1 MRLPDSRFSL
11 TTEPE
16 RFNDLA
22 WDLLLG
28 AQEEA
33 RRWRHGEM
41 DVEHL
46 VLALLDEQR
55 LRPLLNTL
63 RLQGGELRDDLEDF
77 CARQPTRSSNTLYVG
92 DDLEL
97 LLDVAEQERQQ
108 LLIRLAPHRDQTADA
123 RREPGE
129 QRQEQRVPV
138 RGVEH
143 GRAAGGHRPVRRG
156 GERGG
161 GRNEK
166 SAERREE
173 RERPRIV
180 GLGVGRIATRAAR
193 RARGGL
199 RRGFRGLRLHARR
212 PSHPR
217 GRVRG
222 NLRGRVCAGT
232 RLAKYRE
239 RPGACIFC
247 RHSRTREGLL
257 RGCDSATTGESCRR
271 SKRRWKRS
279 SDADAR

>member
-97 LLDVAEQERQQ
+97 LLDLSEQERQQ
-108 LLIRLAPHRDQTADA
+108 QGAASIDERHLLLALASDERLGGALL
-123 RREPGE
+123 
-129 QRQEQRVPV
+129 QRQGLSRSQLDEQLQPVGMAVAEPVASSVPAAAPAP
-138 RGVEH
+138 RASGLRCW
-143 GRAAGGHRPVRRG
+143 GPGLACRRAAACRRTSG
-156 GERGG
+156 
-161 GRNEK
+161 
-166 SAERREE
+166 
-173 RERPRIV
+173 
-180 GLGVGRIATRAAR
+180 
-193 RARGGL
+193 
-199 RRGFRGLRLHARR
+199 
-212 PSHPR
+212 R
-217 GRVRG
+217 GRRTTPC
-222 NLRGRVCAGT
+222 GRCPTV
-232 RLAKYRE
+232 
-239 RPGACIFC
+239 
-247 RHSRTREGLL
+247 S
-257 RGCDSATTGESCRR
+257 
-271 SKRRWKRS
+271 
-279 SDADAR
+279 

>member
-108 LLIRLAPHRDQTADA
+108 QGASSID
-123 RREPGE
+123 
-129 QRQEQRVPV
+129 
-138 RGVEH
+138 EH
-143 GRAAGGHRPVRRG
+143 LRAAGRPGQSNVDAHARRKPQRAG
-156 GERGG
+156 QPLTRGG
-161 GRNEK
+161 GGGSR
-166 SAERREE
+166 
-173 RERPRIV
+173 
-180 GLGVGRIATRAAR
+180 L
-193 RARGGL
+193 RGG
-199 RRGFRGLRLHARR
+199 R
-212 PSHPR
+212 
-217 GRVRG
+217 
-222 NLRGRVCAGT
+222 
-232 RLAKYRE
+232 
-239 RPGACIFC
+239 
-247 RHSRTREGLL
+247 
-257 RGCDSATTGESCRR
+257 
-271 SKRRWKRS
+271 
-279 SDADAR
+279 

>member
-63 RLQGGELRDDLEDF
+63 RLQGPELRDDLEDF

-97 LLDVAEQERQQ
+97 LLDLADQERHQPQPSTGETRTTERVGSRCSKKDSDNGRRDTYDQGIHQ
-108 LLIRLAPHRDQTADA
+108 LRSKEPLPLVSRCADDIQEILKRNLFRYRGDNSLIAF
-123 RREPGE
+123 
-129 QRQEQRVPV
+129 
-138 RGVEH
+138 
-143 GRAAGGHRPVRRG
+143 
-156 GERGG
+156 
-161 GRNEK
+161 
-166 SAERREE
+166 
-173 RERPRIV
+173 
-180 GLGVGRIATRAAR
+180 TRA
-193 RARGGL
+193 
-199 RRGFRGLRLHARR
+199 
-212 PSHPR
+212 
-217 GRVRG
+217 
-222 NLRGRVCAGT
+222 
-232 RLAKYRE
+232 
-239 RPGACIFC
+239 
-247 RHSRTREGLL
+247 
-257 RGCDSATTGESCRR
+257 
-271 SKRRWKRS
+271 KRDPYNQEKGI
-279 SDADAR
+279 DGKQGDNN